1 MKTKLIYITCLLLSL
16 SFLPAD
22 AQRRKPRKTKE
33 VVQKED
39 PKFEAMLDAT
49 AQVIIFDSVVVDST
63 NYLDVIYTNNEEGR
77 VTTYYQFFKDAG
89 DGIVYLNQMGN
100 KCIYSK
106 YDDDMGRKL
115 LFQSD
120 LLANGWT
127 IGEPLKGIDE
137 DGRLTDFDY
146 PYLMPDGVTLYFSA
160 RGSDGLGGYDIYRTR
175 FDIEEGKYLRPENLG
190 LPFNSKDDDYMFVV
204 DEQNQLAYFAS
215 NRRQPQ
221 GKTCVYSFIP
231 FETRTIAK
239 GTPEKIRSLAH
250 IEKISNT
257 WGNGRERRAALARK
271 HIIEQQASANMVNS
285 NMGSF
290 SFVINDNTTYT
301 KLSDFRKA
309 SNRSRMKQLIRLQN
323 DLKNLQITL
332 DKARDY
338 YSTAASRERNQLKSE
353 ILESEQHVE
362 RMKAQI
368 RQIEK
373 TIRITENQ

>member
-1 MKTKLIYITCLLLSL
+1 MKTKFIYLTCLLLSL
-16 SFLPAD
+16 TFLPAN
-22 AQRRKPRKTKE
+22 AQRRKVRKQKE

-49 AQVIIFDSVVVDST
+49 ARIVIFDSVVVDSS
-63 NYLDVIYTNNEEGR
+63 NYLDVIYPNQEEGR
-77 VTTYYQFFKDAG
+77 ISTYYQFFKDAG

-106 YDDDMGRKL
+106 YDEDLGRKL

-120 LLANGWT
+120 LLADGWT
-127 IGEPLKGIDE
+127 VGEPLKGID
-137 DGRLTDFDY
+137 DGSLTDFDH

-160 RGSDGLGGYDIYRTR
+160 CGGDGLGGYDIYRTR

-190 LPFNSKDDDYMFVV
+190 LPFNSKDDDYMFVI

-250 IEKISNT
+250 IEKISDT
-257 WGNGRERRAALARK
+257 WGNGRERRAALSRK
-271 HIIEQQASANMVNS
+271 QVIEQRASANMVNS
-285 NMGSF
+285 NMDTF

-309 SNRSRMKQLIRLQN
+309 ANRSRMKQLLRLKN
-323 DLKNLQITL
+323 DLRTLQFTL

-338 YSTAASRERNQLKSE
+338 YATASSRERNQLKGDV
-353 ILESEQHVE
+353 LETEQQRE
-362 RMKAQI
+362 RVKAQI